1 MTKEIQKNINYT
13 LATFAVEKLVPSREA
28 IELCRRNAEGKITL
42 DNAIN
47 EIKRKYK
54 TARI

>member
-1 MTKEIQKNINYT
+1 MNKEIQKNINYT